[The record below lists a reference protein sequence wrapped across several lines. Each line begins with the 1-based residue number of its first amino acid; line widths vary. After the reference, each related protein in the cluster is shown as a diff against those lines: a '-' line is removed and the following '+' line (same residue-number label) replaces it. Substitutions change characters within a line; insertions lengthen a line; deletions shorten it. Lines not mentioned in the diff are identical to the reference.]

1 MHQPASRLR
10 FGKLPHCIEKMPT
23 WGPAKTRKL
32 DSRPMDQGRIM
43 DDALKMTSFTDSLL
57 KALAENVV
65 PETLQFFLTLLIF
78 GLFLVVMIVLVG
90 GLLSQQQ
97 AHARSSRRMKGQLW
111 ARSLN
116 DEWHERK
123 RSLESLFLSK
133 REWKDRE
140 KADRD
145 EEKRR
150 TQDGLSAIPRVWVLE
165 FEGDLEATAVERLR
179 HEVTAILEVASRD
192 RDQIVLRLNSPGGT
206 VTGYGHAA
214 AQLERFRSAGL
225 RLTASIDEVAAS
237 GGYMMASVA
246 DRIVAAPFAI
256 VGSIGVIAE
265 LPNLNRLLKRADVD
279 WYQFTAGEA
288 KRPISMFGEVKPEG
302 LAIFRA
308 QIESTHRLFQDHVR
322 RYRPQLDIARVSTGE
337 IWHAR
342 QAQELGLI
350 DEVKT
355 SDELI
360 MDLRRGGPSAVG
372 AEVFAVEWR
381 PHLTWKD
388 RFGPMLSQTLAG
400 PLRTAFER
408 LLRSSMQTRDLA
420 APALLKGPE
429 KF

>member
-1 MHQPASRLR
+1 MS
-10 FGKLPHCIEKMPT
+10 
-23 WGPAKTRKL
+23 
-32 DSRPMDQGRIM
+32 
-43 DDALKMTSFTDSLL
+43 SFTDTLL
-57 KALAENVV
+57 KSLAETVV
-65 PETLQFFLTLLIF
+65 PETLQFLLTLLIL
-78 GLFLVVMIVLVG
+78 GVFLLGMIVVVSG
-90 GLLSQQQ
+90 FFAQQQ
-97 AHARSSRRMKGQLW
+97 AQARSFRRMKGQLW

-133 REWKDRE
+133 REWKERE

-150 TQDGLSAIPRVWVLE
+150 DQDGLAARSRVWVLE
-165 FEGDLEATAVERLR
+165 FEGDLEATAVEKLR
-179 HEVTAILEVASRD
+179 HEITAVLEVATAD

-214 AQLERFRSAGL
+214 AQLERVRRAGL
-225 RLTASIDEVAAS
+225 RLTATVDEIAAS

-256 VGSIGVIAE
+256 LGSIGVIAE

-288 KRPISMFGEVKPEG
+288 KRPLSVFGEVKPEG
-302 LAIFRA
+302 IAIFRA
-308 QIESTHRLFQDHVR
+308 QIESTHKLFQDHVR
-322 RYRPQLDIARVSTGE
+322 RYRPQLDLAKVATGE

-350 DEVKT
+350 DEIKT
-355 SDELI
+355 SDELLTE
-360 MDLRRGGPSAVG
+360 LRRGGPSLPG
-372 AEVFAVEWR
+372 AEVFALEWR
-381 PHLTWKD
+381 PHLSWKE
-388 RFGPMLSQTLAG
+388 RFGPMLSRGLI
-400 PLRTAFER
+400 R
-408 LLRSSMQTRDLA
+408 LLRSAWQRGMLSQ
-420 APALLKGPE
+420 PALLKAPE